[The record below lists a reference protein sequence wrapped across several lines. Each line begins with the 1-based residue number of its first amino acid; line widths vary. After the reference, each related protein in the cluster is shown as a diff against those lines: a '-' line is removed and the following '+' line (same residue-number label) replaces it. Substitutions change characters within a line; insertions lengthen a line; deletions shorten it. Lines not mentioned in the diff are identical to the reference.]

1 MNEQIKQF
9 QKAFNGYI
17 DVKEGWD
24 EEEWQKV
31 WDYVANEVGEQIAK
45 EIEAH
50 QLIGHQSWP
59 SNLLQILKL
68 NQEQFAAIAR
78 GQK

>member
-1 MNEQIKQF
+1 MNEQ
-9 QKAFNGYI
+9 
-17 DVKEGWD
+17 ELR
-24 EEEWQKV
+24 
-31 WDYVANEVGEQIAK
+31 EQIAK

-50 QLIGHQSWP
+50 QLIAHQSWP
-59 SNLLQILKL
+59 SNLLEVLKL